1 MPRGRRGF
9 GGGDV
14 PLVNPF
20 ACPAPPPPPDILV
33 ASNDEASGK
42 SSLFTIKRRMTSS
55 LHSSPRQT
63 NRAPVTDHRHAT
75 QSARSV
81 RPKDP
86 LPASSPRDHSHNWK
100 QQQSVS
106 SMTRH
111 STFSN
116 SGIVAGEPMMPPM
129 SALSSAVAAPLPPSH
144 TSNTSVAGG
153 GHGGGNEHALLY
165 LDSSTS
171 RLVSRLIPGR
181 EYYGGV
187 YFAPPPTMALD
198 RVLTSIHVRD
208 TQAVNSFG
216 LPLPKLFGGGHTR
229 GTAASVLSDDSEGSG
244 HHSSRRPAP
253 SESPSRH
260 TISSAAAN
268 TMPSAA
274 LPQDLL
280 TPAKI
285 HRPAPPGLSS
295 WAAPAGSQAD
305 TGITRPSHDYSLA
318 GSAGPHVAS
327 FLESGVPS
335 LDTTLTAQQPHPLV
349 MTPAGGTG
357 GMFRGTIA
365 SRRQLRQPTVAL
377 EEPL

>member
-55 LHSSPRQT
+55 LHSSPRLT
-63 NRAPVTDHRHAT
+63 HRAPHNDHRNAT

-86 LPASSPRDHSHNWK
+86 LLASSPRDHSTGHSWK
-100 QQQSVS
+100 QPQSAS
-106 SMTRH
+106 GLTRH

-116 SGIVAGEPMMPPM
+116 SGMVAGGPMNPPM
-129 SALSSAVAAPLPPSH
+129 SALSSAVAAPLQPSH
-144 TSNTSVAGG
+144 TSHTSVAGG

-198 RVLTSIHVRD
+198 RVLTSIHLRD
-208 TQAVNSFG
+208 TQAVNSVG
-216 LPLPKLFGGGHTR
+216 LPLPKLFGGR

-244 HHSSRRPAP
+244 HHASRRPAP

-260 TISSAAAN
+260 TISSAVSNA
-268 TMPSAA
+268 MPSAA

-305 TGITRPSHDYSLA
+305 IGITRPSRDYSLA
-318 GSAGPHVAS
+318 GSAGPHVTS
-327 FLESGVPS
+327 FLESGVQS

-365 SRRQLRQPTVAL
+365 SRRQLRLPTVAL